1 MLDALNP
8 QNKERYL
15 ALDPL
20 TMAKMAMKM
29 MKEAKLEEYGVGMK
43 QKTQYGVSGS
53 GYGDAKPAAP
63 AGKKLSPTKMAMA
76 YMQSKGMDTSGIDVL
91 SLVDH
96 LRQAGAK
103 DEQSVQAAV
112 DDFLQMQEADDYRF
126 DGNLRMDDVKAVM
139 KKVGLQNADPNEI
152 FDEYGHLDNLEQLE
166 NILSKR
172 RDLKER
178 EATNTIR
185 ESVSRFMKVTLREEG
200 RRK

>member
-1 MLDALNP
+1 MNEQGGDKEAALRQIVADAQAGQVGGVEVDLYSASAIVKVLDALNP

-20 TMAKMAMKM
+20 TMAEMAMKM
-29 MKEAKLEEYGVGMK
+29 MKEVKAEANGLVAGNSHASELEEYGVGMK

-63 AGKKLSPTKMAMA
+63 AGKKQSPTQMAMA
-76 YMQSKGMDTSGIDVL
+76 YMRSKGMDPSSIDVID
-91 SLVDH
+91 LVDY
-96 LRQAGAK
+96 LRQARAK

-112 DDFLQMQEADDYRF
+112 DNFLQMQEAT
-126 DGNLRMDDVKAVM
+126 
-139 KKVGLQNADPNEI
+139 
-152 FDEYGHLDNLEQLE
+152 
-166 NILSKR
+166 S
-172 RDLKER
+172 
-178 EATNTIR
+178 TIR